1 MEDKIITAFAT
12 HYRDLGWYRWQAR
25 NPKFMQVFYPSLWAL
40 ALIGALIGFFPLTI
54 GAGGLFILSIMVGA
68 VDHMMIGRSKRK
80 IERQLKRV
88 NINVSWEEAC
98 KIAGI
103 S

>member
-1 MEDKIITAFAT
+1 MEEQIKVFFAI
-12 HYRDLGWYRWQAR
+12 HYRDIGWYRWQAR
-25 NPKFMQVFYPSLWAL
+25 HPRFMKIFYPSLWAA

-54 GAGGLFILSIMVGA
+54 GAGGLFVLSIWVGA
-68 VDHMMIGRSKRK
+68 VDHLLIGRSKRK
-80 IERQLKRV
+80 IEAW
-88 NINVSWEEAC
+88 ISHAGMDVSWEEAC

>member
-1 MEDKIITAFAT
+1 MKIRIKIIFAT
-12 HYRDLGWYRWQAR
+12 HYRDIGWYRWQAR
-25 NPKFMQVFYPSLWAL
+25 NPKFMPIFYPSLWAA
-40 ALIGALIGFFPLTI
+40 ALIGALIGYFPLTI
-54 GAGGLFILSIMVGA
+54 GAGGLFILSIMIGA

-88 NINVSWEEAC
+88 DINVSWEEAC